1 MSQSIDRYLLR
12 YTFFSV
18 RWQRL
23 LKVLL
28 FFRRI
33 LLWLFL
39 ELSF

>member
-1 MSQSIDRYLLR
+1 MSQSIDKYLLR

-18 RWQRL
+18 RLQRL

-33 LLWLFL
+33 LLLPFL
-39 ELSF
+39 ELNF